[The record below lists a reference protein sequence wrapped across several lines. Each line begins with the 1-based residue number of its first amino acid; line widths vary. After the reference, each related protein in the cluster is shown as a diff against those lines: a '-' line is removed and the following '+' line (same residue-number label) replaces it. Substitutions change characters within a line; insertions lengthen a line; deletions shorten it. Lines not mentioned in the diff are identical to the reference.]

1 MPAATTLG
9 AERMRDRHS
18 TGPDPRLE
26 HLYAIS
32 KLLIRFQSVE
42 QTLAEV
48 VAIVARTLGLQSAIF
63 ILETP
68 GPPRSIL
75 WRAPDG
81 SPDRLLL
88 AKVHAQTTYGY
99 FVRSGVALDLDT
111 ADTLDLPRP
120 EQAAEAATGTG
131 RYFVILPLVDGKGA
145 IFGALQLEGDGP
157 WNEHHLAFMD
167 AVVNQLAV
175 AVDRQAIIIARQ
187 AAAEGAEREQRRL
200 AEFSAVVGSCLEV
213 QGILKAIAAFAV
225 PALADICVVD
235 LASADGKALRM
246 EVRFADD
253 EKERTLAARV
263 RRAAPEP
270 GDVSPQA
277 TAMTSRESML
287 FSEVAL
293 GEVAGIADPA
303 GRGQEPV
310 GEALVP
316 GLGITSMLVI
326 PLVARGRT
334 LGAVTMCAAESARR
348 YSGHDLRRAEA
359 LIQRAAMAL
368 DNAQLY
374 EQAQRATR
382 ARDNLLSI
390 VSHDLKNYVTACL
403 FSASALLEESKKDPR
418 QAGQKQI
425 LVVQRSALKID
436 RLLNDLLQTARI
448 EAGGLSLERQR
459 VDPAVLIAEAV
470 EALQPL
476 ATSKR
481 QDLKSE
487 LPADLL
493 PAVSA
498 DAGRIQQVLTNLIGN
513 AIKFTPAEGAI
524 TVRASCTGGEVVVT
538 VADTG
543 PGIAEEEV
551 PHLFERFWQ
560 TKSTAR
566 LGTGL
571 GLFIVKGIVEAHGGR
586 VWFAETSGPG
596 STFCFTLPLA

>member
-1 MPAATTLG
+1 MRAATMSG
-9 AERMRDRHS
+9 AERMRDRRS
-18 TGPDPRLE
+18 AGPDPRLE

-42 QTLAEV
+42 KTLSDV

-63 ILETP
+63 ILETA

-75 WRAPDG
+75 WRAPG
-81 SPDRLLL
+81 CSPDRLLL

-99 FVRSGVALDLDT
+99 FVRSGVDLELDA
-111 ADTLDLPRP
+111 ADPLDLPRP
-120 EQAAEAATGTG
+120 EPEAEAATGTG
-131 RYFVILPLVDGKGA
+131 RYFVILPLVDGKGT
-145 IFGALQLEGDGP
+145 IFGALQLEGHSP
-157 WNEHHLAFMD
+157 WDEHHLAFMD
-167 AVVNQLAV
+167 AVVNQLAI

-187 AAAEGAEREQRRL
+187 AAVEGAEREQRRL
-200 AEFSAVVGSCLEV
+200 AEFSAIVGSCLEV
-213 QGILKAIAAFAV
+213 QDILRAIATFAV

-263 RRAAPEP
+263 RRGALEL
-270 GDVSPQA
+270 GEVSPQA
-277 TAMTSRESML
+277 RAMTSRESLL
-287 FSEVAL
+287 FSQLAM
-293 GEVAGIADPA
+293 GDVAGIADPQGQA
-303 GRGQEPV
+303 QERG
-310 GEALVP
+310 GEELVP
-316 GLGITSMLVI
+316 NLGITSMLVI

-348 YSGHDLRRAEA
+348 YSGHDLRRAEE

-418 QAGQKQI
+418 HTGQKQI
-425 LVVQRSALKID
+425 LVVQRSATKID

-487 LPADLL
+487 LPANL

-524 TVRASCTGGEVVVT
+524 TVGATCTGGEVVVT

-551 PHLFERFWQ
+551 SHLFERFWQ

-586 VWFAETSGPG
+586 VWFAGKSGPG